1 MSDGALNTSTFVLV
15 TCPSLDHMSLLT
27 LYFPKGTDEYG
38 TFVEI
43 AGMIDGVIPHDEY
56 NDEMLMVDMSHIT
69 DDVQPETASSLDLFG
84 VLAIKMVEDV
94 QLVLAPRLLTIVTH
108 DDDVCEALLAQLW

>member
-1 MSDGALNTSTFVLV
+1 
-15 TCPSLDHMSLLT
+15 MSLLT
-27 LYFPKGTDEYG
+27 LYFPKGTHEYG

-43 AGMIDGVIPHDEY
+43 TSMIDGVILHDEY
-56 NDEMLMVDMSHIT
+56 NDEMLMVDMSQIT
-69 DDVQPETASSLDLFG
+69 DDVQPETASPLDLFG